1 MVESCGK
8 AALLTDE
15 DVVPVSQVDRGWLC
29 NRLLQASTLRAVD
42 RRRDEGLAGDAEG
55 GTVGDEAA
63 GEPLGDSGGA
73 GQQVAS
79 LSGTSG
85 PRAERSALHDRL
97 ADLHVVWDE
106 GICFTY
112 PCTDIYPL

>member
-73 GQQVAS
+73 GQQNAARS
-79 LSGTSG
+79 TTDLRTCTLFGM
-85 PRAERSALHDRL
+85 RAYVLHIL
-97 ADLHVVWDE
+97 VQ
-106 GICFTY
+106 
-112 PCTDIYPL
+112 IYTPYDG